1 MIALIGFGAES
12 DEISGLLAFHVRF
25 PARRLGFLVRACGER
40 PLLAESGHRA
50 QADRREG
57 WQCRLPTHIGY
68 WFGSRA
74 YRSIR

>member
-1 MIALIGFGAES
+1 M
-12 DEISGLLAFHVRF
+12 LATASTKQSVQ
-25 PARRLGFLVRACGER
+25 PSQTG